1 MLAKQRIIDAE
12 KKKRD
17 DIKQKYME
25 NIEKYRQSKLE
36 TKRLDLRE
44 LYNREMQ
51 EAEQKLFQ
59 DEKLTKDERKALVE
73 FTELMYDEWLDK
85 LKRQLIPT
93 LY

>member
-73 FTELMYDEWLDK
+73 FTELMFDEWLDK